1 MTNPIGG
8 PVVMTDWLTD
18 LLLPP
23 YAQFTEEV
31 SPPSPLDGDREN
43 VNGLG

>member
-23 YAQFTEEV
+23 YAQFTEEM
-31 SPPSPLDGDREN
+31 SLPSPLDGDREN